1 MGEHDSVEDSGP
13 LTPEQYDELNGHQLH
28 GCEIVDM
35 EEDIKWYR
43 SVLANT
49 PSSDPAYAR
58 LTAQLTMTE
67 RYVHL
72 KRRYDQWG
80 TGPIVDLSTVH
91 TGS

>member
-1 MGEHDSVEDSGP
+1 METDVENTGP
-13 LTPEQYDELNGHQLH
+13 LTPAQYDELNSHSLH
-28 GCEIVDM
+28 GCEIIDM

-49 PSSDPAYAR
+49 PTSDPGHSR

-72 KRRYDQWG
+72 KRRFDQWG
-80 TGPIVDLSTVH
+80 TGPIVELTQPH
-91 TGS
+91 TGG